1 MNNQITVTYIHN
13 AFLCSSG
20 TKSSK
25 VNDNIAILL
34 YFLLFL
40 LLLFGSLVINE
51 IYFISSHN

>member
-1 MNNQITVTYIHN
+1 MNNQITVT
-13 AFLCSSG
+13 
-20 TKSSK
+20 K

-51 IYFISSHN
+51 TYFISSHN

>member
-1 MNNQITVTYIHN
+1 MNNQITIN

-51 IYFISSHN
+51 TYFISSHN